1 MKRNLM
7 KGVCLTRGKETFA
20 CSSQGFQSE
29 SNNTSVNT
37 STTEVSVS
45 PNG

>member
-7 KGVCLTRGKETFA
+7 KGVCLIRGKETFA
-20 CSSQGFQSE
+20 CSSQGFQNE

-37 STTEVSVS
+37 STTET
-45 PNG
+45 GERLA

>member
-1 MKRNLM
+1 MKRILK

-20 CSSQGFQSE
+20 CSSQGFQNE

-37 STTEVSVS
+37 NCEK
-45 PNG
+45 GADC